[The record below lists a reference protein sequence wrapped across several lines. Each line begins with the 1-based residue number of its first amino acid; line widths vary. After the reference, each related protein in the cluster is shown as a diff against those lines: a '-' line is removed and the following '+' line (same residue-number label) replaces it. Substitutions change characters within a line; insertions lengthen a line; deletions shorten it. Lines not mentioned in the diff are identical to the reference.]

1 MAMIY
6 YSKRI
11 QRKISKGKVHGTHLE
26 KPGTSFQDPLLV
38 RSHST
43 RLILPLPP
51 QWVVTTHV
59 TCCLPGRFIRD
70 SVPQVFIGRVIMEAP
85 SARHGLKF
93 HSPRRQAG
101 TNHIICW
108 DIPGAV
114 SHSYQI
120 SKFLDAS
127 QRPGKTIHLP
137 HIFVIP
143 SDSETGLFKFF

>member
-1 MAMIY
+1 M
-6 YSKRI
+6 
-11 QRKISKGKVHGTHLE
+11 
-26 KPGTSFQDPLLV
+26 
-38 RSHST
+38 
-43 RLILPLPP
+43 
-51 QWVVTTHV
+51 TTHV

-143 SDSETGLFKFF
+143 SDSETGLFKFFLRISTYACYVHSFLHTIQYRQYNTPTDHFFLSMCAILHTSKACLFY